1 MKIQI
6 RNYGFDPIAK
16 TVTFKDYTSVSL
28 DSVLLVVNVTTNTII
43 YNFAN
48 PATGGTISGNV
59 LTLPAIDELIMASTD
74 KLLIYYDVDT
84 TPASDESVLLLRR
97 LVQILAPI
105 ATQDINQRQ
114 RVTVDGMTA
123 GMTLTTVGTVGNIG
137 AIGGVDVRYQLMDAA
152 RNMYA
157 NGIRQNL
164 IFS

>member
-6 RNYGFDPIAK
+6 RNYDFNVAAK
-16 TVTFKDYTSVSL
+16 TVTFKDYTSISL
-28 DSVLLVVNVTTNTII
+28 DSVLLIVNVTTNTVI

-48 PATGGTISGNV
+48 PAAGGTASGNV
-59 LTLPAIDELIMASTD
+59 LTLDSVDEYIMTNAD
-74 KLLIYYDVDT
+74 KLLIYYDADS

-123 GMTLTTVGTVGNIG
+123 GMTLTTVTTVGNIG
-137 AIGGVDVRYQLMDAA
+137 GLGGVDPRYQLMDAA